1 MTETTT
7 IDVLDAA
14 GKKSGTAQLP
24 ADVFGVA
31 TNVPLIHQVVVAQL
45 AAARQGTHKT
55 KTRSEV
61 RGGGR
66 KPYRQKGTGNARQ
79 GSIRAPQ
86 YAGGGIVHG
95 PVPRDYSQRTPK
107 KMKAAALRG
116 ALSDRARLDRV
127 FVVSALVDG
136 DVPSTKQARAALSNL
151 SDRANKLVVVER
163 ADELTYLSVRNLPK
177 VHVLPADQLNTYDV
191 LMADDIVFTE
201 GALATFLDGAAR
213 GRVKAGGRDTREED
227 AE

>member
-1 MTETTT
+1 
-7 IDVLDAA
+7 
-14 GKKSGTAQLP
+14 
-24 ADVFGVA
+24 
-31 TNVPLIHQVVVAQL
+31 
-45 AAARQGTHKT
+45 
-55 KTRSEV
+55 
-61 RGGGR
+61 
-66 KPYRQKGTGNARQ
+66 
-79 GSIRAPQ
+79 
-86 YAGGGIVHG
+86 
-95 PVPRDYSQRTPK
+95 
-107 KMKAAALRG
+107 MKAAALRG

-136 DVPSTKQARAALSNL
+136 DAPSTKQARAALSNL